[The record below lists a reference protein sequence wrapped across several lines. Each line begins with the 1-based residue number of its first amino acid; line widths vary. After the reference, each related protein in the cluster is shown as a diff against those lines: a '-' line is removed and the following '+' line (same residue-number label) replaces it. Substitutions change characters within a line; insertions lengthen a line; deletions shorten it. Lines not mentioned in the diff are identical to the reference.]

1 MILDER
7 DLKTL
12 FARVR
17 FFGGGG
23 SPAPPPPPP
32 PPPPIVDEEAKQRE
46 KRIKRAAVR
55 KRGRQSLI
63 RTGHGARGD
72 VSMAPVFG
80 ASLTGST
87 PESQTLGG

>member
-7 DLKTL
+7 DILKL
-12 FARVR
+12 FSRAVYE
-17 FFGGGG
+17 FGGG
-23 SPAPPPPPP
+23 SPSPPPPPP
-32 PPPPIVDEEAKQRE
+32 PPPPVVDEEVKQRE
-46 KRIKRAAVR
+46 KRLKRAAVR